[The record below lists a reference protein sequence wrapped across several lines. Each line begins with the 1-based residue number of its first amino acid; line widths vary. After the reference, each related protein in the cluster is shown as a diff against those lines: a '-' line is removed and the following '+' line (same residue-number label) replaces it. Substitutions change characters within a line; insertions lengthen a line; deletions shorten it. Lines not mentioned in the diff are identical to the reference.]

1 MNTTAWIEIGV
12 FFAVL
17 LGLVKPLG
25 WYMARVYEG
34 GWCGLDSVF
43 GPVERVIYRLS
54 GIKPQEEMTWQT
66 YATTTLVFN
75 ALGLIVVYVVQ
86 RWQGWLPL
94 NPQQLPAVAPDL
106 AFNTAVSFATNTN
119 WQAYSGGKHVKLL
132 YSDGWSDSAEL
143 PVRRDRHGGPRCA
156 RPRINSTRG
165 GNDRE
170 FLGRSHARNCL
181 HPDAIVVSSRHFAG
195 VAGGC
200 SILLSGG

>member
-1 MNTTAWIEIGV
+1 MNTTALIEIGV

-34 GWCGLDSVF
+34 GWCGFDAVF
-43 GPVERVIYRLS
+43 GPIERVIYRLS
-54 GIKPQEEMTWQT
+54 GIKPEEEMTWQT

-75 ALGLIVVYVVQ
+75 ALGLIVVYAVQ

-119 WQAYSGGKHVKLL
+119 WQAYSGESTLSYFTQMLGLTVQNFL
-132 YSDGWSDSAEL
+132 SAATGMAVL
-143 PVRRDRHGGPRCA
+143 VALIRGLTRRGTETIGNFWVDL
-156 RPRINSTRG
+156 TRG
-165 GNDRE
+165 TVYI
-170 FLGRSHARNCL
+170 LMPMSLLLACAAL
-181 HPDAIVVSSRHFAG
+181 AASSRRCNSA
-195 VAGGC
+195 
-200 SILLSGG
+200 S